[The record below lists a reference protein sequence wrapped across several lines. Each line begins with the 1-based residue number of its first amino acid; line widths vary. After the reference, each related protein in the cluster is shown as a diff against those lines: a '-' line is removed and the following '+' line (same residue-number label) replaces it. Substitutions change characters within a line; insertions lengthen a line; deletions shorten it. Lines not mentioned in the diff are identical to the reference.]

1 MDRRS
6 NQYTPTGT
14 KARVLCGLDGTAEAV
29 PYTRAIAGEGV
40 PYTKAA
46 AGQSATYTKP
56 TGEAEP
62 YGEPTMAEAMLCPNS
77 IYEMSSRYLAVA

>member
-6 NQYTPTGT
+6 NQYTPTGA
-14 KARVLCGLDGTAEAV
+14 KARVLCGLDGTAEAVPYTKAIAAEGVPYTRAIAAEGV

-46 AGQSATYTKP
+46 AGQSAIAC
-56 TGEAEP
+56 G
-62 YGEPTMAEAMLCPNS
+62 
-77 IYEMSSRYLAVA
+77 